1 MVFQNDILAGSS
13 GASGTSTTVHT
24 IGQSIRFNDDDNA
37 VLSRTISS
45 TSSTTTNTI
54 SMWVKRGNLGN
65 SRSGSGSDA
74 LGQTLFQSGRN
85 ASNFFEVN
93 FGGTTAG
100 AIGTSENALRISSI
114 TGDSIIMKLN
124 TTAIFRDTSAWYN
137 IVAVVD
143 TTNDVA
149 SERLRLYVNG
159 NRQTDFTSTTFPSKD
174 TETELFR
181 NTSNVLSVGAWVN
194 PSESVRYFDG
204 YMAEITVIN
213 GQALDPSS
221 FGLYNDSNIWIPKD
235 VSGLSFGANG
245 FHIDGRDSADL
256 GDDESGNGNDF
267 TTSGL
272 ASNDQVADSPTN
284 NFATINSVYADNA
297 SAGNAGTL
305 SNGNLQY
312 VGGGST
318 FSVKGLTFNLP
329 KSGKWYFEYMIGGN
343 LDGFGFVKQGE
354 QGTINASNGPG
365 QLSVAQGGGIQNT
378 GWRNGGSNTTTF
390 ADSNTGSP
398 FTAGFIHQVAIDV
411 DNGKFY
417 YGVKN
422 TYYAADGGNDGNP
435 SAGTNHMST
444 FAFSTTDVV
453 LLAGNYS
460 GTQYW
465 NFGQDGTFS
474 GQQTAQGNSDA
485 NGVGN
490 FYYAPPTN
498 YLALCTK
505 NLGS

>member
-65 SRSGSGSDA
+65 SRSGSGSDV

-235 VSGLSFGANG
+235 VSGLTFGTNG
-245 FHIDGRDSADL
+245 FHLKGETASDL
-256 GDDESGNGNDF
+256 GNDSSSNNNDF

-272 ASNDQVADSPTN
+272 ASHDQ
-284 NFATINSVYADNA
+284 
-297 SAGNAGTL
+297 
-305 SNGNLQY
+305 
-312 VGGGST
+312 
-318 FSVKGLTFNLP
+318 
-329 KSGKWYFEYMIGGN
+329 M
-343 LDGFGFVKQGE
+343 
-354 QGTINASNGPG
+354 
-365 QLSVAQGGGIQNT
+365 
-378 GWRNGGSNTTTF
+378 
-390 ADSNTGSP
+390 
-398 FTAGFIHQVAIDV
+398 
-411 DNGKFY
+411 
-417 YGVKN
+417 
-422 TYYAADGGNDGNP
+422 
-435 SAGTNHMST
+435 
-444 FAFSTTDVV
+444 
-453 LLAGNYS
+453 
-460 GTQYW
+460 
-465 NFGQDGTFS
+465 
-474 GQQTAQGNSDA
+474 
-485 NGVGN
+485 
-490 FYYAPPTN
+490 
-498 YLALCTK
+498 
-505 NLGS
+505 

>member
-1 MVFQNDILAGSS
+1 MAVFQNNLLAGAGAQSS
-13 GASGTSTTVHT
+13 DSTFS
-24 IGQSIRFNDDDNA
+24 IDQSIRFNSADDGNMYRVVGSGGNTKTWTFSGWFKLGLLGSQRGASPFLWSGYQDDSNRLQLMLDNA
-37 VLSRTISS
+37 VGTGAAGDFLCLYSS
-45 TSSTTTNTI
+45 TSGSIFQTTRVFRDPSAWYHIVVVSDTSNAVSSERIRLYINGIRETSFSTINYPSLNADLAWNKDGST
-54 SMWVKRGNLGN
+54 WYLGKYY
-65 SRSGSGSDA
+65 SGSGS
-74 LGQTLFQSGRN
+74 
-85 ASNFFEVN
+85 
-93 FGGTTAG
+93 GT
-100 AIGTSENALRISSI
+100 
-114 TGDSIIMKLN
+114 
-124 TTAIFRDTSAWYN
+124 YN
-137 IVAVVD
+137 
-143 TTNDVA
+143 
-149 SERLRLYVNG
+149 Y
-159 NRQTDFTSTTFPSKD
+159 
-174 TETELFR
+174 
-181 NTSNVLSVGAWVN
+181 
-194 PSESVRYFDG
+194 DG
-204 YMAEITVIN
+204 YMAELVN
-213 GQALDPSS
+213 LDGTATDCNS
-221 FGLYNDSNIWIPKD
+221 FGEFNSNGIWVPKD
-235 VSGLSFGANG
+235 VSGLSFGTKG
-245 FHIDGRDSADL
+245 WYIDGRDSSDL

-267 TTSGL
+267 STSGL
-272 ASNDQVADSPTN
+272 ASHDQMADSPTN
-284 NFATINSVYADNA
+284 NFAVINAVYADNA

-318 FSVKGLTFNLP
+318 FSVKGFTFDLP

-343 LDGFGFVKQGE
+343 NDGFGFVKQGE

-365 QLSVAQGGGIQNT
+365 QLSVAQGGGIQYT
-378 GWRNGGSNTTTF
+378 GWRNGGNNTTTF

-422 TYYAADGGNDGNP
+422 TYYAADGGDDGDP
-435 SAGTNHMST
+435 SGGTNHMST

>member
-13 GASGTSTTVHT
+13 GASGASSVYQ
-24 IGQSIRFNDDDNA
+24 IDQSIRFNSTDTA
-37 VLSRTISS
+37 YMHRTPISS
-45 TSSTTTNTI
+45 GNRDTWTWSC
-54 SMWVKRGNLGN
+54 WVKRGNLT
-65 SRSGSGSDA
+65 SDNA
-74 LGQTLFQSGRN
+74 TLFQ
-85 ASNFFEVN
+85 
-93 FGGTTAG
+93 AG
-100 AIGTSENALRISSI
+100 ADSQSNDVTTILFNGNSGGVASLKFNNIIGGSTKLSLETSQY
-114 TGDSIIMKLN
+114 
-124 TTAIFRDTSAWYN
+124 FRDVSAWYH
-137 IVAVVD
+137 IVCVYDSNNGTESDRA
-143 TTNDVA
+143 
-149 SERLRLYVNG
+149 RIYVNG
-159 NRQTDFTSTTFPSKD
+159 NRVTSFNGSPTFPDGDDSMTNHTVKQSIGRRNQD
-174 TETELFR
+174 T
-181 NTSNVLSVGAWVN
+181 S
-194 PSESVRYFDG
+194 RYMDG
-204 YMAEITVIN
+204 YMAEIVL
-213 GQALDPSS
+213 LDGTATDSSS
-221 FGLYNDSNIWIPKD
+221 FGEFTTDGIWIPKD
-235 VSGLSFGANG
+235 VSSLSFGTNG
-245 FHIDGRDSADL
+245 FHLKGETANDL
-256 GDDESGNGNDF
+256 GNDSNGSNNF
-267 TTSGL
+267 T
-272 ASNDQVADSPTN
+272 ASNLTQVLDTPTN
-284 NFATINSVYADNA
+284 NFCTINSVYADNA
-297 SAGNAGTL
+297 PAGNAGTL

-354 QGTINASNGPG
+354 QGTINASNGAG

-378 GWRNGGSNTTTF
+378 AWRNGGNNTTTF

-422 TYYAADGGNDGNP
+422 TYYATDGGNDGNP
-435 SAGTNHMST
+435 SGGTNHMST
-444 FAFSTTDVV
+444 FDFSTTDVV

>member
-13 GASGTSTTVHT
+13 GASGTSTAVHT
-24 IGQSIRFNDDDNA
+24 IDQSIRFNGVDTPQ
-37 VLSRTISS
+37 LTRTPSS
-45 TSSTTTNTI
+45 GGNQDKWTFSC
-54 SMWVKRGNLGN
+54 WVKRGKLGQSGGGGSHQILLSAGN
-65 SRSGSGSDA
+65 DVNNFTFFGFRDSGSLPSGGVAESLNLFATVGGSVI
-74 LGQTLFQSGRN
+74 
-85 ASNFFEVN
+85 FELS
-93 FGGTTAG
+93 TTQV
-100 AIGTSENALRISSI
+100 
-114 TGDSIIMKLN
+114 
-124 TTAIFRDTSAWYN
+124 FRDPSAWYH
-137 IVAVVD
+137 IVGVYDSGNSVS
-143 TTNDVA
+143 
-149 SERLRLYVNG
+149 SERCRVYVNG
-159 NRQTDFTSTTFPSKD
+159 SRITEFNVETYPSQNQD
-174 TETELFR
+174 SDVNESGAVQR
-181 NTSNVLSVGAWVN
+181 VGALN
-194 PSESVRYFDG
+194 LGGNKGHLDG
-204 YMAEITVIN
+204 YLAEIVLID

-235 VSGLSFGANG
+235 VSGLTFGTNG
-245 FHIDGRDSADL
+245 FHIKGESASDL
-256 GDDESGNGNDF
+256 GNDSSSNNNDF

-272 ASNDQVADSPTN
+272 ASHDQVSDSPTN
-284 NFATINSVYADNA
+284 NFATINSIYADNA
-297 SAGNAGTL
+297 PAGNAGTL

-318 FSVKGLTFNLP
+318 FSIKGFTYNLP
-329 KSGKWYFEYMIGGN
+329 KSGKWYFEYMIGGS

-365 QLSVAQGGGIQNT
+365 QLSVAQGGGIQYT
-378 GWRNGGSNTTTF
+378 GWRNGGNNTTTF

-398 FTAGFIHQVAIDV
+398 FTTGFIHQVAIDV

-422 TYYAADGGNDGNP
+422 TYYAADGGSDGNP

-465 NFGQDGTFS
+465 NFGQDGTFA
-474 GQQTAQGNSDA
+474 GQQTAQGNADA

-490 FYYAPPTN
+490 FYYAPPTG
-498 YLALCTK
+498 YLALCSK
-505 NLGS
+505 NVGS

>member
-13 GASGTSTTVHT
+13 GGSSASSVYQ
-24 IGQSIRFNDDDNA
+24 IDQSIRFNFSDSAYMSRA
-37 VLSRTISS
+37 VGSGGNTKTWTFSCWFKIGVLGSQRSVSPFLWSCHQSDGNRLQLSFD
-45 TSSTTTNTI
+45 
-54 SMWVKRGNLGN
+54 
-65 SRSGSGSDA
+65 SGS
-74 LGQTLFQSGRN
+74 LGVAGDFLSIYDG
-85 ASNFFEVN
+85 ASASTIFRTNRV
-93 FGGTTAG
+93 
-100 AIGTSENALRISSI
+100 
-114 TGDSIIMKLN
+114 
-124 TTAIFRDTSAWYN
+124 FRDTASWYN
-137 IVAVVD
+137 LVLVSD
-143 TTNDVA
+143 TSNSIANDRFRV
-149 SERLRLYVNG
+149 YVNG
-159 NRQTDFTSTTFPSKD
+159 QRETSFSTFNAPSLNADLGWNQNGSTYYLGDYFTSHGTY
-174 TETELFR
+174 
-181 NTSNVLSVGAWVN
+181 G
-194 PSESVRYFDG
+194 FDG
-204 YMAEITVIN
+204 YIAEMVHIDGT
-213 GQALDPSS
+213 ALDPSS
-221 FGLYNDSNIWIPKD
+221 FGETTSDGIWKPID
-235 VSGLSFGANG
+235 VSGLTFGTNG
-245 FHIDGRDSADL
+245 FHIKGETANDL
-256 GDDESGNGNDF
+256 GNDSSSNNNDF

-272 ASNDQVADSPTN
+272 ASHDQVSDSPTN
-284 NFATINSVYADNA
+284 NFCTINSVYADNA
-297 SAGNAGTL
+297 PAGNAGTL

-354 QGTINASNGPG
+354 QGTINASNGAG
-365 QLSVAQGGGIQNT
+365 QLSVAQGGGIQYT
-378 GWRNGGSNTTTF
+378 AWRNGGNNTTTF

-422 TYYAADGGNDGNP
+422 TYYATDGGNDGNP
-435 SAGTNHMST
+435 SGGTNHMST